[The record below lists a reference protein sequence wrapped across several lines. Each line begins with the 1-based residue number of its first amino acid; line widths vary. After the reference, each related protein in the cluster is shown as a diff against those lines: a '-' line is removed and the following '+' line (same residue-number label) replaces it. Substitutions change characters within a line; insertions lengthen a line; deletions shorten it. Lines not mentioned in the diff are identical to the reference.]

1 MDKKYYTVER
11 NVQIVIGLL
20 KTHGIKRVIASPGTT
35 NMTFVGS
42 IQQDPFFEIY
52 SSVDERSAAYLACG
66 MAAETGE
73 PVVLSC
79 TGATASRNYM
89 PGLTEAFYRKLPVL
103 AITSHRGDYQ
113 IGHLID
119 QQIDRRSLP
128 NDIAIEHVV
137 VPMVKDRNDEKF
149 CTIEANKAILALKL
163 NGGGPVHINM
173 FTEYNPDFSVKE
185 LPTVSGIRRYTAF
198 EELPKIEANGRVGI
212 FVGAHRSF
220 TDEETAAI
228 DRFCA
233 THNAVV
239 FCDSTSNFY
248 GKYAV
253 HMALSFGQENWTSPL
268 RNVDLLIHIG
278 EVTGE
283 MYRMTCSRVWRVS
296 EDGALR
302 DYFGCLTDVFMMSE
316 LQFFSHYSDNGSGRK
331 DYLEACQKEY
341 QEMLS
346 QIPEL
351 PFSNVWMAQQL
362 SQHLPVGSTVHLGI
376 YNSLRSWNFF
386 RLPDGVKSQC
396 NVGGFGID
404 GGVSTMMGAAMS
416 RPEKL
421 FFGVFGDLAFFY
433 DMNVLGNRHVGNNV
447 RLLLINNG
455 KGNEFRLYCH
465 PCRIFGENAEPFMAA
480 AGHYG
485 NQSPM
490 LVRHYAED
498 LGYEY
503 LTACNKVE
511 FAANLERF
519 CTPDNIEKPIVFEVF
534 TNTEDESGA
543 LETIRGF
550 KKDNSQMLKN
560 KLTQVVRDSLGKEG
574 IEMVKKILGK

>member
-1 MDKKYYTVER
+1 MKRKYYTTER

-20 KTHGIKRVIASPGTT
+20 KANGIKRVIASPGTT

-52 SSVDERSAAYLACG
+52 SSVDERSAAYMACG

-73 PVVLSC
+73 PVVISC

-89 PGLTEAFYRKLPVL
+89 PGLTEAYYRKLPIL

-137 VPMVKDRNDEKF
+137 VPMVKDQNDEKL
-149 CTIEANKAILALKL
+149 CTIEANKAILALKQ
-163 NGGGPVHINM
+163 NGGGPVHINL
-173 FTEYNPDFSVKE
+173 FTAYSPDFSVKE
-185 LPTVSGIRRYTAF
+185 LPPVRAIRRHTAF
-198 EELPKIEANGRVGI
+198 EKLPDLAVKGRVALFI
-212 FVGAHRSF
+212 GAHKSF
-220 TDEETAAI
+220 TIEEETAI
-228 DRFCA
+228 DSFCA
-233 THNAVV
+233 SHDAVV
-239 FCDSTSNFY
+239 FCDQTSNFH
-248 GKYAV
+248 GRYAV
-253 HMALSFGQENWTSPL
+253 HMSLPFSQENWSSTLKP
-268 RNVDLLIHIG
+268 VELLIHIG

-283 MYRMTCSRVWRVS
+283 MFRMTPSRVWRIS

-302 DYFGCLTDVFMMSE
+302 DYFGCLTDVFMMPE
-316 LQFFSHYSDNGSGRK
+316 IQFFQHYSAGSTPK
-331 DYLEACQKEY
+331 DTYLNSCLTEFKD
-341 QEMLS
+341 MLS
-346 QIPEL
+346 EIPVL

-362 SQHLPVGSTVHLGI
+362 SSRLPTDSCIHLGI

-386 RLPDGVKSQC
+386 QLPTGVKSQC

-404 GGVSTMMGAAMS
+404 GGVSTLMGAALS
-416 RPEKL
+416 RPDKL

-433 DMNVLGNRHVGNNV
+433 DMNVMGNRHVGNNV
-447 RLLLINNG
+447 RILLINNG

-465 PCRIFGENAEPFMAA
+465 PCYIFGEDAEPYMAA

-485 NQSPM
+485 NQSSK

-503 LTACNKVE
+503 LSASSKEE
-511 FAANLERF
+511 FMSHIDHF
-519 CTPDNIEKPIVFEVF
+519 CSSEMFDNPIVFEVF
-534 TNTEDESGA
+534 TSTENESNA
-543 LETIRGF
+543 LHAIRNIR
-550 KKDNSQMLKN
+550 KDNSRMLRNKVEQM
-560 KLTQVVRDSLGKEG
+560 VRKTLGTDG
-574 IEMVKKILGK
+574 IATVKKILKK

>member
-1 MDKKYYTVER
+1 MPVE
-11 NVQIVIGLL
+11 
-20 KTHGIKRVIASPGTT
+20 
-35 NMTFVGS
+35 
-42 IQQDPFFEIY
+42 
-52 SSVDERSAAYLACG
+52 
-66 MAAETGE
+66 
-73 PVVLSC
+73 
-79 TGATASRNYM
+79 
-89 PGLTEAFYRKLPVL
+89 
-103 AITSHRGDYQ
+103 
-113 IGHLID
+113 
-119 QQIDRRSLP
+119 
-128 NDIAIEHVV
+128 
-137 VPMVKDRNDEKF
+137 
-149 CTIEANKAILALKL
+149 
-163 NGGGPVHINM
+163 
-173 FTEYNPDFSVKE
+173 
-185 LPTVSGIRRYTAF
+185 
-198 EELPKIEANGRVGI
+198 
-212 FVGAHRSF
+212 
-220 TDEETAAI
+220 
-228 DRFCA
+228 
-233 THNAVV
+233 
-239 FCDSTSNFY
+239 
-248 GKYAV
+248 
-253 HMALSFGQENWTSPL
+253 
-268 RNVDLLIHIG
+268 
-278 EVTGE
+278 
-283 MYRMTCSRVWRVS
+283 
-296 EDGALR
+296 
-302 DYFGCLTDVFMMSE
+302 
-316 LQFFSHYSDNGSGRK
+316 
-331 DYLEACQKEY
+331 
-341 QEMLS
+341 
-346 QIPEL
+346 
-351 PFSNVWMAQQL
+351 
-362 SQHLPVGSTVHLGI
+362 STVHLGI

-511 FAANLERF
+511 FIANLERF

-543 LETIRGF
+543 LATIRGF

-574 IEMVKKILGK
+574 VEMVKKILGK

>member
-1 MDKKYYTVER
+1 
-11 NVQIVIGLL
+11 
-20 KTHGIKRVIASPGTT
+20 
-35 NMTFVGS
+35 
-42 IQQDPFFEIY
+42 
-52 SSVDERSAAYLACG
+52 
-66 MAAETGE
+66 
-73 PVVLSC
+73 
-79 TGATASRNYM
+79 
-89 PGLTEAFYRKLPVL
+89 
-103 AITSHRGDYQ
+103 
-113 IGHLID
+113 
-119 QQIDRRSLP
+119 
-128 NDIAIEHVV
+128 
-137 VPMVKDRNDEKF
+137 
-149 CTIEANKAILALKL
+149 
-163 NGGGPVHINM
+163 M
-173 FTEYNPDFSVKE
+173 FTEYNSDFSVKE
-185 LPTVSGIRRYTAF
+185 LPPVRGIRRYTAF

-296 EDGALR
+296 EDGVLR

-362 SQHLPVGSTVHLGI
+362 SQHMPVESTVHLGI

-511 FAANLERF
+511 FIANLERF

-543 LETIRGF
+543 LATIRGF

-574 IEMVKKILGK
+574 VEMVKKILGK